1 MTGAERRNHP
11 GHLSAMPPRSALSR
25 SPSPSKKAHAP
36 SASTSSSSN
45 TNKLSNRSTLAQRAN
60 QHPHFDNPHF
70 SANPDFSNAFGATP
84 NYELPPEGLFSGAIV
99 DPAASSSSTSA
110 PGSSYWL
117 AENRSQS
124 VPPRIAVES
133 SNTRSTNPR
142 RAVPLIDTSGR
153 PHSRRESLMEEAEK
167 RPTSPHI
174 TSATPTSARNHH
186 HHPFSSQHPSSN
198 SRSGSFHEHDSQRIR
213 QNKSPAVHRV
223 ASPSLLNSGLG
234 RAAVSAAQSIMDA
247 MAGRASPVTVR
258 SKHPSNDDD
267 DRDSLS
273 DDEAGKGHGRKAA
286 AAVAARFTPSIY
298 HPRHSQGHHHHAHF
312 NDKSGPSSPYDH
324 TEAPHGVSTDVAWRQ
339 SISESRRATPAAYR
353 PRPGSPPRRRGSGHI
368 DQQPTAGDDSTD
380 MHVPHDPHKS
390 THSSIL
396 IGSPIVVPQARRGA
410 VRLQPRRRRKV
421 ARQIKPQRTFRQSI
435 LVWLATLAHF
445 IRLLA
450 SPAEALRR
458 FREYCTDTRIA
469 IDDAF
474 RDPHTGMRSYYP
486 PWLQAYVPLLIW
498 LGISLSSTALVITF
512 HTEVFIGLDHM
523 ATYLQGLGLWGKVML
538 GSLIFL
544 TTFPPLPLYSTLIM
558 LCGFTFGLWQG
569 FLISYIA
576 ALSGAIVVFTL
587 SRSLLREWMVGLLN
601 KSGGL
606 KKVVR
611 AIEKQPKLLF
621 LVRLAPY
628 PYNLMNTLLASS
640 PTLTLRT
647 YVTCTALALPKLLI
661 HTGLGTSIKN
671 FAAYNGAAP
680 GQSKEDAEA
689 SKTAESVKKWAGL
702 VGIGLCVGIMI
713 YLLSVARRAVDELDD
728 EGDDGYD
735 DVLYDDEGN
744 EVLSSDFDEDDEDG
758 EHAGGDGRDRG
769 TGVDMRERAGPST
782 LGFRNGYAPITSS
795 PEERFRQSMRH
806 PQPVPG
812 PLVLPGSSYE
822 RASGSGSFD
831 GRVSLS
837 GSGSVGNQSIDLA
850 DKIAEMEAHAESM
863 TFESPLHNG
872 SDGTTAAAASG
883 MELVAS
889 SPRWS
894 PMVASLEESVDTG
907 DTVTNGK
914 PFFLDQDGDEQ
925 LNGYGELH
933 RDVSH
938 AAPSQSGGPGH

>member
-11 GHLSAMPPRSALSR
+11 GHFGALPTRSPLSR
-25 SPSPSKKAHAP
+25 SPSPSFKKPPQPHA
-36 SASTSSSSN
+36 SSSTT
-45 TNKLSNRSTLAQRAN
+45 TNQLSNRSTLAQRSN
-60 QHPHFDNPHF
+60 QHPHFETPNF
-70 SANPDFSNAFGATP
+70 SANTDFSNTAFGATP
-84 NYELPPEGLFSGAIV
+84 NYELPSDGMFNGAGF
-99 DPAASSSSTSA
+99 DPSSSASGS
-110 PGSSYWL
+110 GSSYWL
-117 AENRSQS
+117 SENRSQS
-124 VPPRIAVES
+124 VPPRIAVNS
-133 SNTRSTNPR
+133 STTRSTNPR
-142 RAVPLIDTSGR
+142 RAVPVIDTSGR

-174 TSATPTSARNHH
+174 TSATPTSARHH
-186 HHPFSSQHPSSN
+186 HSFAADKSN
-198 SRSGSFHEHDSQRIR
+198 SRSSSFHEHDSQRIR

-223 ASPSLLNSGLG
+223 ASPSLLNSGIG

-247 MAGRASPVTVR
+247 MAGRSSPVAVR
-258 SKHPSNDDD
+258 SKHPSTE
-267 DRDSLS
+267 DRHSSS

-286 AAVAARFTPSIY
+286 ASVTARFTPSVY
-298 HPRHSQGHHHHAHF
+298 HPRHSQSQHHAHF
-312 NDKSGPSSPYDH
+312 SEKATSPYD
-324 TEAPHGVSTDVAWRQ
+324 AQAPPHGVSADVAWRA

-353 PRPGSPPRRRGSGHI
+353 PRPISPTRRRGSAHI
-368 DQQPTAGDDSTD
+368 DQQPTGDDSTD
-380 MHVPHDPHKS
+380 MHVPDGHHHHKS

-410 VRLQPRRRRKV
+410 IRLRPRRKRRV
-421 ARQIKPQRTFRQSI
+421 ARQLKPQRTLRQSI
-435 LVWLATLAHF
+435 YVLIATIAHF
-445 IRLLA
+445 IRLLLN
-450 SPAEALRR
+450 PAEAFRR
-458 FREYCTDTRIA
+458 FREYCIDTRIT

-474 RDPHTGMRSYYP
+474 RDPQTGVRSYYP

-523 ATYLQGLGLWGKVML
+523 SAYLQGLGLWGKVML

-569 FLISYIA
+569 FIISYIA

-671 FAAYNGAAP
+671 FAAYNGAVE

-689 SKTAESVKKWAGL
+689 SQTAENVKKWAGL

-728 EGDDGYD
+728 ENDDCYE
-735 DVLYDDEGN
+735 DVLLDEGD
-744 EVLSSDFDEDDEDG
+744 EEYLSSDYDEEDDSPDSTYG
-758 EHAGGDGRDRG
+758 ADQ
-769 TGVDMRERAGPST
+769 GVDMRERAGPST

-795 PEERFRQSMRH
+795 PEERLRQSMRH
-806 PQPVPG
+806 PQSMPG

-822 RASGSGSFD
+822 RASGSGFFE
-831 GRVSLS
+831 GRISLHLYLERQFPDLFLS
-837 GSGSVGNQSIDLA
+837 RSI
-850 DKIAEMEAHAESM
+850 
-863 TFESPLHNG
+863 FYRPN
-872 SDGTTAAAASG
+872 
-883 MELVAS
+883 
-889 SPRWS
+889 
-894 PMVASLEESVDTG
+894 
-907 DTVTNGK
+907 
-914 PFFLDQDGDEQ
+914 
-925 LNGYGELH
+925 
-933 RDVSH
+933 
-938 AAPSQSGGPGH
+938 

>member
-1 MTGAERRNHP
+1 MTGAERRNHSV
-11 GHLSAMPPRSALSR
+11 HLGAMPARSPLSR
-25 SPSPSKKAHAP
+25 SPSPTRK
-36 SASTSSSSN
+36 SSSSN
-45 TNKLSNRSTLAQRAN
+45 NPQQQPVNRSTLAQRTN
-60 QHPHFDNPHF
+60 QHLHFDTPNF
-70 SANPDFSNAFGATP
+70 SAHPDSFTAFGATP
-84 NYELPPEGLFSGAIV
+84 NYELPPDGLFGTTQNHL
-99 DPAASSSSTSA
+99 ASSSSS
-110 PGSSYWL
+110 SSYWL
-117 AENRSQS
+117 NENRPQS
-124 VPPRIAVES
+124 VPPRIAAES
-133 SNTRSTNPR
+133 SSSSNARSTNPR

-174 TSATPTSARNHH
+174 TSATPTSARH
-186 HHPFSSQHPSSN
+186 HHPFASSQHPSK
-198 SRSGSFHEHDSQRIR
+198 SRSGSFHEHDSQSGARR
-213 QNKSPAVHRV
+213 SRSPAVQRV
-223 ASPSLLNSGLG
+223 ASPSLLNSGIG

-247 MAGRASPVTVR
+247 MAGRSSPVTVR
-258 SKHPSNDDD
+258 SKHLSQD

-286 AAVAARFTPSIY
+286 ASVATRFTPSIY
-298 HPRHSQGHHHHAHF
+298 HPRHQQHAHF
-312 NDKSGPSSPYDH
+312 NEKPTSPYDH
-324 TEAPHGVSTDVAWRQ
+324 AQAPHGMSADIAWRA

-353 PRPGSPPRRRGSGHI
+353 PRPASVNRRRGSTHI
-368 DQQPTAGDDSTD
+368 DQQPTAAADDSTD
-380 MHVPHDPHKS
+380 MQLPNGHKS

-396 IGSPIVVPQARRGA
+396 IGSPIVIPQARRGA
-410 VRLQPRRRRKV
+410 VRLRPRRKRKV
-421 ARQIKPQRTFRQSI
+421 ARQIKPQRTLRQSVFVFLAM
-435 LVWLATLAHF
+435 LVHF
-445 IRLLA
+445 VRLLA

-458 FREYCTDTRIA
+458 FREYCIDTRIA

-474 RDPHTGMRSYYP
+474 RDPQTGMRSYYP

-512 HTEVFIGLDHM
+512 HTQVFIGLDHM
-523 ATYLQGLGLWGKVML
+523 SAYLQGLGLWGKVML

-569 FLISYIA
+569 FVISYIA
-576 ALSGAIVVFTL
+576 ALTGAIVVFTL

-671 FAAYNGAAP
+671 FAAYNGAGE

-689 SKTAESVKKWAGL
+689 SETAEHVKKWAGL
-702 VGIGLCVGIMI
+702 IGAGLCFGIMI

-728 EGDDGYD
+728 EGLDGYDD
-735 DVLYDDEGN
+735 DVLYDDEG
-744 EVLSSDFDEDDEDG
+744 EELLFSDEDDLDENDDDG
-758 EHAGGDGRDRG
+758 HDAVEARDHG
-769 TGVDMRERAGPST
+769 SGVDMRERAGPST

-806 PQPVPG
+806 PQAAAPG
-812 PLVLPGSSYE
+812 PLVIPGFSYE
-822 RASGSGSFD
+822 HGSGSGSFD
-831 GRVSLS
+831 GRISLS
-837 GSGSVGNQSIDLA
+837 NSGSAGNHSMDLA
-850 DKIAEMEAHAESM
+850 DKIAEMEAHAENM
-863 TFESPLHNG
+863 QFESPLHAG
-872 SDGTTAAAASG
+872 AEQEPPVEASP
-883 MELVAS
+883 S
-889 SPRWS
+889 WS
-894 PMVASLEESVDTG
+894 PMVAGLEESVDTH
-907 DTVTNGK
+907 DTVTAKRGH
-914 PFFLDQDGDEQ
+914 FFLYDGSNGQEQ
-925 LNGYGELH
+925 PELPVK
-933 RDVSH
+933 VS
-938 AAPSQSGGPGH
+938 SNVS

>member
-1 MTGAERRNHP
+1 MTGTERRNHP
-11 GHLSAMPPRSALSR
+11 GHLGAMPPRAPLSR
-25 SPSPSKKAHAP
+25 SPSPPKKGLA
-36 SASTSSSSN
+36 SSSN
-45 TNKLSNRSTLAQRAN
+45 THQLSNRSTLAQRSN
-60 QHPHFDNPHF
+60 QHPHFDTPQF
-70 SANPDFSNAFGATP
+70 SANPDFTSAFGATP
-84 NYELPPEGLFSGAIV
+84 NYELPPDGLFNGASV
-99 DPAASSSSTSA
+99 DPSSSAS
-110 PGSSYWL
+110 GSSYWL

-124 VPPRIAVES
+124 VPPRIALDS
-133 SNTRSTNPR
+133 SNTRITNPR
-142 RAVPLIDTSGR
+142 RAVPTIDTSAR

-174 TSATPTSARNHH
+174 TSATPTSARH
-186 HHPFSSQHPSSN
+186 HHPFSSQHQSN
-198 SRSGSFHEHDSQRIR
+198 SRSGSFHEHDAQRVR

-223 ASPSLLNSGLG
+223 ASPSLLNSGIG

-247 MAGRASPVTVR
+247 VAGRASPINVR
-258 SKHPSNDDD
+258 AKLPSHD

-286 AAVAARFTPSIY
+286 ASVAARFTPSIY
-298 HPRHSQGHHHHAHF
+298 HPRHSQHHHHAHF
-312 NDKSGPSSPYDH
+312 TEKLAGSTSPYH
-324 TEAPHGVSTDVAWRQ
+324 HAEPSHGVSGDVAWRA
-339 SISESRRATPAAYR
+339 SLSESRRATPAAYR
-353 PRPGSPPRRRGSGHI
+353 PRPGSPTRRRGSGHI
-368 DQQPTAGDDSTD
+368 DQQPTGDDSTD
-380 MHVPHDPHKS
+380 MHLPDAHKS

-396 IGSPIVVPQARRGA
+396 IGSPIVIPQARRGA
-410 VRLQPRRRRKV
+410 IRLRPRRKRKV
-421 ARQIKPQRTFRQSI
+421 SRQIKPQRTLRQNMLVSI
-435 LVWLATLAHF
+435 ATIAHF

-450 SPAEALRR
+450 SPAEAFRR
-458 FREYCTDTRIA
+458 FREYCIDTRIS

-474 RDPHTGMRSYYP
+474 RDPQTGMRSYYP

-512 HTEVFIGLDHM
+512 HTEVFVGLDHM

-569 FLISYIA
+569 FIISYIA

-680 GQSKEDAEA
+680 GESKEDAEA
-689 SKTAESVKKWAGL
+689 SKTAENVKKWAGL

-713 YLLSVARRAVDELDD
+713 YLLSVARKAVDELDD
-728 EGDDGYD
+728 EGEDGYD

-744 EVLSSDFDEDDEDG
+744 ELLSSDFDEDDEGEAEHDG
-758 EHAGGDGRDRG
+758 VDSRDHG
-769 TGVDMRERAGPST
+769 SGVDMRERAGPST

-795 PEERFRQSMRH
+795 PEERFRQSMRQ

-831 GRVSLS
+831 GRISLS
-837 GSGSVGNQSIDLA
+837 GSGSVGNQSMDLA

-872 SDGTTAAAASG
+872 EQEEGETGG
-883 MELVAS
+883 MGLVVAS
-889 SPRWS
+889 PKWS
-894 PMVASLEESVDTG
+894 PMVASLEESVDTS
-907 DTVTNGK
+907 DTVTKAK
-914 PFFLDQDGDEQ
+914 PFFLDSDE
-925 LNGYGELH
+925 
-933 RDVSH
+933 RDVH
-938 AAPSQSGGPGH
+938 PSLSRPGANGH